1 MHRWLLLAPLLIVA
15 MLLSACGGGAANTA
29 ASPDKTQAPLTAIR
43 LPMGYIPNVQ
53 FAPMYVALE
62 RGYFREA
69 GLDVTLD
76 YSFETDGVALVGSD
90 ELQFAVVSGE
100 QVLLAR
106 AQGLPVVYTMAWWQ
120 DYPVGVV
127 AKAEQGIREP
137 KDLAGKRIGIPG
149 LFGASYIGLRALL
162 NQAGLQESDVTLDAI
177 GFNQVEAL
185 ATDQEQAAVI
195 YANNEPVQLR
205 AQGLEVNLLRVADYV
220 QLASNGLITNEQTI
234 RENPELVR
242 GMVQA
247 ITRGVADTI
256 ANPDEAFEIS
266 KNYVENLAQADQIV
280 QRKVLDETI
289 EFWKAD
295 RLGYSDP
302 AAWENMQSLLLEM
315 GLINQPLDLSQ
326 AFTNEFIP

>member
-1 MHRWLLLAPLLIVA
+1 
-15 MLLSACGGGAANTA
+15 
-29 ASPDKTQAPLTAIR
+29 
-43 LPMGYIPNVQ
+43 
-53 FAPMYVALE
+53 
-62 RGYFREA
+62 
-69 GLDVTLD
+69 
-76 YSFETDGVALVGSD
+76 
-90 ELQFAVVSGE
+90 
-100 QVLLAR
+100 
-106 AQGLPVVYTMAWWQ
+106 
-120 DYPVGVV
+120 
-127 AKAEQGIREP
+127 
-137 KDLAGKRIGIPG
+137 
-149 LFGASYIGLRALL
+149 LL

-247 ITRGVADTI
+247 ILRGVADTI

-266 KNYVENLAQADQIV
+266 KKHVENLAQADQIV

-315 GLINQPLDLSQ
+315 GLINQPLDLGQ